1 VRTILAR
8 KGTMSEAEFGA
19 TLTELETVSSADA
32 LLRRDGPSIDE
43 VFDRLLRQL
52 QQAEQHH

>member
-1 VRTILAR
+1 
-8 KGTMSEAEFGA
+8 MSEAEFSA

-32 LLRRDGPSIDE
+32 LLSRDGPSIDE